1 MKNNKGITLVKLLL
15 IILIM
20 IALCSLISMFFL
32 TDISQSIDIFY
43 KNITHQINLSSEI
56 KDNETLLGITDV
68 KGEGLIIKILDGKDM
83 IHQEDLIIM
92 IDELKN
98 AGSQAISIN
107 EQRITN
113 STYLYCDGSVI
124 LLDGEKI
131 GNPFIIKAI
140 GNKETLY
147 GAITRNKG
155 YVSILKKDKI
165 EINIEKSDD
174 IKICKTKNNRLINYA
189 NGKNRVEQL
198 KRSNQL
204 VGKSDIKGKGIEIV
218 INENKSKLSAL
229 VFLQIINDLNC
240 GGAKAIS
247 INGNRVVNATDIMDI
262 SNTYILLNS
271 IPIEGPFIIKAIG
284 EPEDLKTALYS
295 ENSQYNKIK
304 STGNE
309 IGIYEHLNLNVE
321 KYIQKRDKNKMD
333 TAYLVN

>member
-1 MKNNKGITLVKLLL
+1 MKNNKGITLIKLLL
-15 IILIM
+15 IIFIM
-20 IALCSLISMFFL
+20 IVLCSLIFIFFL
-32 TDISQSIDIFY
+32 TDISQCVDIFF
-43 KNITHQINLSSEI
+43 KNITHQIDLSTEI
-56 KDNETLLGITDV
+56 KENETLLGITDV
-68 KGEGLIIKILDGKDM
+68 EGEGLIIKILDGKDM

-131 GNPFIIKAI
+131 GNPFTIKAI

-155 YVSILKKDKI
+155 YVSILKKDEI
-165 EINIEKSDD
+165 EVNIEKSDD
-174 IKICKTKNNRLINYA
+174 IKICKTKNNKLINYA
-189 NGKNRVEQL
+189 NGKNRIEQL
-198 KRSNQL
+198 RVSNQL
-204 VGKSDIKGKGIEIV
+204 VGKSDIRGKGIEII

-229 VFLQIINDLNC
+229 AFLQIINDLNC

-247 INGNRVVNATDIMDI
+247 INGNRVVNATDVMDI
-262 SNTYILLNS
+262 SNTYVLLNS
-271 IPIEGPFIIKAIG
+271 IPIKSPFVIKAIG
-284 EPEDLKTALYS
+284 NVKDLETVLYS
-295 ENSQYNKIK
+295 SNSQYNKIK
-304 STGNE
+304 SKGNQIETYEYINLE
-309 IGIYEHLNLNVE
+309 IE

-333 TAYLVN
+333 IEYLAK